1 MVIKKLLKTG
11 ACFAAMALIVRIYIS
26 PSIARA
32 SYDKGYGFGFD
43 YDGQT
48 KFTNTED
55 KNTYSSIGMECTDS
69 EDEYAYYVARV
80 FGVDES
86 DEDFDYSHGYEYT
99 FYEGTSY
106 EMLNWVKEND
116 CHKAKVRGIGYRID
130 TEDGNVFSGYWSP
143 DLY

>member
-1 MVIKKLLKTG
+1 MTKDMDLDLIMMVKPNLQTQ
-11 ACFAAMALIVRIYIS
+11 RIRIHTH
-26 PSIARA
+26 
-32 SYDKGYGFGFD
+32 
-43 YDGQT
+43 QL
-48 KFTNTED
+48 
-55 KNTYSSIGMECTDS
+55 ECTDS

-130 TEDGNVFSGYWSP
+130 TEYGNVFSGYWSP

>member
-1 MVIKKLLKTG
+1 MKLLLRQQPV
-11 ACFAAMALIVRIYIS
+11 ARDLRVISSALKMIS
-26 PSIARA
+26 
-32 SYDKGYGFGFD
+32 D
-43 YDGQT
+43 
-48 KFTNTED
+48 
-55 KNTYSSIGMECTDS
+55 MERTDS

-130 TEDGNVFSGYWSP
+130 TEYGNVFSGYWSP

>member
-1 MVIKKLLKTG
+1 
-11 ACFAAMALIVRIYIS
+11 
-26 PSIARA
+26 
-32 SYDKGYGFGFD
+32 
-43 YDGQT
+43 
-48 KFTNTED
+48 
-55 KNTYSSIGMECTDS
+55 MECTDS

-130 TEDGNVFSGYWSP
+130 TEYGNVFSGYWSP